1 VDSTTTR
8 FTKPRGSRLLL
19 WRSVQTKGRAALD
32 ELGKNC
38 ASGVDIL
45 LG

>member
-1 VDSTTTR
+1 MVLGFLARRSLTAG
-8 FTKPRGSRLLL
+8 P